1 MSVGC
6 SVRRK
11 YNVKINAGKCIC
23 DDHCAVV
30 VIMLVLVVNGPA
42 QITPESPTM
51 MGPNGGERAS
61 YGS

>member
-1 MSVGC
+1 
-6 SVRRK
+6 
-11 YNVKINAGKCIC
+11 VKINAGKCIC